1 MLPGPLHAALGGNE
15 KTTMK
20 RTFIRII
27 ATPPGEAPEDIRRAW
42 VGVRIPLPL
51 FHKHSKEWRSAGV
64 LTGPKSFF
72 ARLSALFSGQFERH
86 NGYAVA
92 VVEAIS
98 ALEATNPA
106 AAKWWRENTPQAIR
120 PGKAFVF
127 AAEVCVVE
135 TELTAT

>member
-1 MLPGPLHAALGGNE
+1 
-15 KTTMK
+15 MK

-42 VGVRIPLPL
+42 IGVRIPLPL
-51 FHKHSKEWRSAGV
+51 FHAHAKDWRSAGV

-72 ARLSALFSGQFERH
+72 AHLSALFSGRFERRH
-86 NGYAVA
+86 GYAVS

-98 ALEATNPA
+98 ALEAANPA
-106 AAKWWRENTPQAIR
+106 AAKWWREHTPEAIR

-135 TELTAT
+135 TDVTAS